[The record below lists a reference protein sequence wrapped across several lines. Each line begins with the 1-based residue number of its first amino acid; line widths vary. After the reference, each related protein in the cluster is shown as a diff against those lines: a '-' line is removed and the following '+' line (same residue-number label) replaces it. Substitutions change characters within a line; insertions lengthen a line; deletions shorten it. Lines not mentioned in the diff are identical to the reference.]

1 MSKQIITS
9 LKLDKTAFILNP
21 FSGYTLK
28 EKQISRI
35 SGYIDR
41 HVKNAEIIVSGRR
54 GEVSE
59 ITKRKIREG
68 IRKIVAIGGDG
79 TVNEIAKVIVDA
91 EIALGIIPT
100 GSGNGLARHLRI
112 PMRFEKAVNVI
123 NHCAI
128 KKMDYGLINGK
139 PFFCTTGIGFDA
151 EVGHKFAKQNRR
163 GFITYLKIIL
173 SGFRAY
179 KPEKYTLI
187 IDDQEIK
194 REAFLLT
201 LANASQWGNNA
212 CISPMASVEDGLLDI
227 CVLSPFPAYMAA
239 DIGVRLL
246 TKKIERSRYL
256 EIFRSDKILIKSSGK
271 TPIHYD
277 GEPGEITGNIEVKII
292 PQGLNIMVPDQTLS
306 I

>member
-1 MSKQIITS
+1 MT
-9 LKLDKTAFILNP
+9 
-21 FSGYTLK
+21 
-28 EKQISRI
+28 R
-35 SGYIDR
+35 YIDR
-41 HVKNAEIIVSGRR
+41 QLDNAEIIVSGRR

-68 IRKIVAIGGDG
+68 IKKIVAIGGDG
-79 TVNEIAKVIVDA
+79 TVNEIARVLVDT

-112 PMRFEKAVNVI
+112 PMRFEKAVDVI
-123 NHCAI
+123 NHCVI
-128 KKMDYGLINGK
+128 KKMDYGIINHI

-163 GFITYLKIIL
+163 GFISYLKIIL
-173 SGFRAY
+173 SGFRAH

-187 IDDQEIK
+187 INDQEIK
-194 REAFLLT
+194 REAFLIT
-201 LANASQWGNNA
+201 LANVSQWGNNA
-212 CISPMASVEDGLLDI
+212 CVSPMASVEDGLLDI

-256 EIFRSDKILIKSSGK
+256 EIFRSDKILFKSSGK
-271 TPIHYD
+271 TTIHYD
-277 GEPGEITGNIEVKII
+277 GEPGEITGNFEVKII

>member
-1 MSKQIITS
+1 LSKQIITS

-41 HVKNAEIIVSGRR
+41 HVKNAEIIISENKGDA
-54 GEVSE
+54 SE
-59 ITKRKIREG
+59 ITRRKIKEG
-68 IRKIVAIGGDG
+68 IERIIAIGGDG
-79 TVNEIAKVIVDA
+79 TVNEIARVLVDT

-112 PMRFEKAVNVI
+112 PMRFEKAVDVI
-123 NHCAI
+123 NHCEI
-128 KKMDYGLINGK
+128 KKMDCGLINGK
-139 PFFCTTGIGFDA
+139 PFFCITGIGFDA

-163 GFITYLKIIL
+163 GFISYLKIIL

-194 REAFLLT
+194 REAFLIT

-227 CVLSPFPAYMAA
+227 CVLRPFPDYMAA
-239 DIGVRLL
+239 DIGIRLL

-271 TPIHYD
+271 TTIHYD
-277 GEPGEITGNIEVKII
+277 GEPGEIRGNIEVKII

>member
-41 HVKNAEIIVSGRR
+41 HVKNAEIIISENKGDA
-54 GEVSE
+54 SE
-59 ITKRKIREG
+59 ITRRKIKEG
-68 IRKIVAIGGDG
+68 INRIIAIGGDG
-79 TVNEIAKVIVDA
+79 TVNEIAKVLVDT

-100 GSGNGLARHLRI
+100 GSGNGLARHFHI
-112 PMRFEKAVNVI
+112 PMEFKNAIEVI
-123 NHCAI
+123 NHCTI
-128 KKMDYGLINGK
+128 RKMDYGLINGK

-163 GFITYLKIIL
+163 GFIAYLKIIL

-179 KPEKYTLI
+179 KTEKYTLI
-187 IDDQEIK
+187 IDDQKIK
-194 REAFLLT
+194 REAFLIT

-239 DIGVRLL
+239 DIGIRLL

-271 TPIHYD
+271 TTIHYD

>member
-28 EKQISRI
+28 EKQISSI

-41 HVKNAEIIVSGRR
+41 NVKNAEIIISENKGD
-54 GEVSE
+54 VSE
-59 ITKRKIREG
+59 ITRRKIKEG
-68 IRKIVAIGGDG
+68 IKRIIAIGGDG
-79 TVNEIAKVIVDA
+79 TVNEIAKVLIDTEIV
-91 EIALGIIPT
+91 LGIIPT

-112 PMRFEKAVNVI
+112 PMRLEKAVDVI
-123 NHCAI
+123 NHCVI
-128 KKMDYGLINGK
+128 KKMDYGIINHI
-139 PFFCTTGIGFDA
+139 PFFCTAGIGFDA

-163 GFITYLKIIL
+163 GFISYLEIIL

-194 REAFLLT
+194 REAFLIT
-201 LANASQWGNNA
+201 LANASQYGNNA
-212 CISPMASVEDGLLDI
+212 YISPRASIEDGYLDI
-227 CVLSPFPAYMAA
+227 CIMSPFPVYKAPE
-239 DIGVRLL
+239 IGIRLL
-246 TKKIERSRYL
+246 TKKIERSGYL
-256 EIFRSDKILIKSSGK
+256 EIFRSEKVLISLDDEH
-271 TPIHYD
+271 TIHYD
-277 GEPGEITGNIEVKII
+277 GEPGEIRENIEVKIV